1 MGCVDFSRLEVL
13 EMFWLSSE
21 GRSRDWTASV
31 CCLLPFALRELAA
44 LGLFATAPS
53 AETQK
58 GHGQQR
64 LAP

>member
-1 MGCVDFSRLEVL
+1 
-13 EMFWLSSE
+13 MFWLSSE